1 MESTQNKI
9 YEIEEQ
15 ESKPLFKNNQNQQAT
30 SNEPDLDTKSD
41 YGDKNDLTVDTTPAN
56 QLPFVN
62 IKTGTNMTL
71 MKSPPEFIHHVGDFE
86 PLYPPQEFI
95 LEESLRREAE
105 RVAHQE
111 SLMNRVIYDSID
123 PSPYL

>member
-15 ESKPLFKNNQNQQAT
+15 ENKPLFKNNQTVQ
-30 SNEPDLDTKSD
+30 SNVDADLDTKSD
-41 YGDKNDLTVDTTPAN
+41 YGDKIELVSKEENITQT
-56 QLPFVN
+56 PFVN
-62 IKTGTNMTL
+62 IKTGTNVVL
-71 MKSPPEFIHHVGDFE
+71 MKNPPEFVYPAGDFE

-105 RVAHQE
+105 RVAH
-111 SLMNRVIYDSID
+111 
-123 PSPYL
+123 